1 MSLASWETDGPKIT
15 KWQEDF
21 IFKRMDEDLVIA
33 CTGVGCGKSL
43 SLAIWIVHQCI
54 NKPGIRGLIVAQTFG
69 ALKKVLVGNIV
80 EFSNYVKFTP
90 TVRDN
95 GKEITFPNGSKLFGF
110 SAENPNGVLGLSEIA
125 LLAIDEAAYC
135 NEEIYNFCSD
145 RMRGSQYKPM
155 VRLISSPNVLG
166 RVENWFSVLCKK
178 NPTKVIHATTYD
190 SIKIV
195 GPEYLEALKNRYGEG
210 TNLFRQQVLGE
221 IFDVDIASQIV
232 NRRDFIEDKH
242 DSASQKWL
250 GSDMA
255 GLGADSNAY
264 VVIDKFG
271 VVEYK
276 TVQEQDTFQKTESIN
291 SLWDKHSVISG
302 CIDATGGYG
311 QGAEDLLKKQ
321 GRDVL
326 GVNFADKATDPDKYP
341 NVRTQ
346 MYLELAEEV
355 KNGFWIPEE
364 ARGELLAQSVTINNK
379 GKLALIPKADIKKVL
394 GHSPDLCDAIALS
407 VFAMRHSAELSKKN
421 EEADATQS
429 LDDYLWWHEVLS

>member
-1 MSLASWETDGPKIT
+1 MSKSYVASLYIVVNFLRGLRVIALAQNFKALNEVLFMEIRARLDEMEIDYHFERQNMKIT
-15 KWQEDF
+15 YGKGV
-21 IFKRMDEDLVIA
+21 IFGASYENLE
-33 CTGVGCGKSL
+33 S
-43 SLAIWIVHQCI
+43 
-54 NKPGIRGLIVAQTFG
+54 IRGLSRISVA
-69 ALKKVLVGNIV
+69 VC
-80 EFSNYVKFTP
+80 
-90 TVRDN
+90 
-95 GKEITFPNGSKLFGF
+95 
-110 SAENPNGVLGLSEIA
+110 
-125 LLAIDEAAYC
+125 DEAA
-135 NEEIYNFCSD
+135 
-145 RMRGSQYKPM
+145 
-155 VRLISSPNVLG
+155 LSPNTL
-166 RVENWFSVLCKK
+166 FSSLSPC
-178 NPTKVIHATTYD
+178 
-190 SIKIV
+190 
-195 GPEYLEALKNRYGEG
+195 LRGEG
-210 TNLFRQQVLGE
+210 IEPYIRLLSTPRKGSWLNMYIKDHPETVEVIQAKTSDNPLITEEQLQLMKQ
-221 IFDVDIASQIV
+221 SMV
-232 NRRDFIEDKH
+232 NRDILQQELDGVMLDIDSDSSIVRYRDFIKDKR
-242 DSASQKWL
+242 DSATQKWL

-255 GLGADSNAY
+255 GLGADCNAY

-364 ARGELLAQSVTINNK
+364 ARAELLAQSVTINNK

-429 LDDYLWWHEVLS
+429 LNDYLWWHEVLS